1 MRPVPRVGFWPEDA
15 KALILR
21 IDDCCVGIRFST
33 YTPSLSSS
41 RMPRRIR
48 PNPPF
53 VDGLAR
59 FLVAAIAGNAKL
71 VFRLIVNCRV
81 YEEHAEGNKIARFE
95 LRG

>member
-1 MRPVPRVGFWPEDA
+1 MA
-15 KALILR
+15 
-21 IDDCCVGIRFST
+21 
-33 YTPSLSSS
+33 
-41 RMPRRIR
+41 RRIR
-48 PNPPF
+48 PDPAL

-81 YEEHAEGNKIARFE
+81 HEEHAEGKKIARFE